1 MDDSE
6 SPGSAPHPA
15 PAPVG
20 ATARSSGRLP
30 FTGSAASTIAGVSD
44 AAELETR
51 LRALIRADLD
61 SVSLIPTGVALG
73 LLMASDPVRGFAVMC
88 EAVAIWRMHGRS
100 QAEIRDYLV
109 TRLQVPA
116 QMADY
121 TWRST
126 MHVAAVCTRV
136 VRGRLAEGAAVDLL
150 CQDPGAERPVIAAL
164 VAMMLRSYRE
174 SGKDSLGGTGGSLLG
189 AMVVLAGGVIGA
201 WLGVWLGAGHGWFAS
216 ALLGVIGLPAGM
228 IGTVLLIALART
240 FKKLG
245 L

>member
-6 SPGSAPHPA
+6 SPASAPHPA
-15 PAPVG
+15 AAPLG
-20 ATARSSGRLP
+20 ATARPSGRLP
-30 FTGSAASTIAGVSD
+30 FTGSAAAATAGAPD

-61 SVSLIPTGVALG
+61 SVSLISTGVALAM
-73 LLMASDPVRGFAVMC
+73 LMASDAVRGFAVMC
-88 EAVAIWRMHGRS
+88 EAVAIWRVHGRS

-109 TRLQVPA
+109 MRLQVPA

-164 VAMMLRSYRE
+164 VAMMLRIYRE

-189 AMVVLAGGVIGA
+189 AMGVLAGGVIGA
-201 WLGVWLGAGHGWFAS
+201 WAGVGLGGGHGWFACV
-216 ALLGVIGLPAGM
+216 LLGVIGLPAGM
-228 IGTVLLIALART
+228 VGTVLLIALGRT
-240 FKKLG
+240 VKKLG